1 MQIRSAILRKNIAC
15 HLAVCSL
22 ISLLTHTVFALEKP
36 SSDKPAEPNSPAEWY
51 GQTIRASAWRSPAEE
66 LQGFH
71 VPSGF
76 QVELVASEPQIA
88 KPMNLAF
95 DSKGRLWITQS
106 YLYPFPAKQDDQAAD
121 SIVVLEDKDR
131 DGSYESKTTFADR
144 LNIPIGILPYQD
156 GAIAFSIPNI
166 YHLRDTDG
174 DGVCDERKVIL
185 GPFDTTRDTHGMVN
199 ALRDGQDG
207 WIYACHGFNNISK
220 LQGTDGHQIELTSGN
235 VFRFKPDGSRVEL
248 YTQGQVNPFGMTK
261 DKYGFWFTADCH
273 SKPITQL
280 LRGGCYPSFGRPHDG
295 LGFIPS
301 TMEHLHG
308 STAISGVAYV
318 NNKAFPTSFQE
329 NLLSGNVMTCRINR
343 NRLEYFGATA
353 KAIEMPD
360 LLTSDDPWFRPV
372 DLQFGPDGCLYIAD
386 FYNKIIGHY
395 EVPLDHPDR
404 DRTSGRIWRIRPIG
418 QQTANA
424 TDAQPGNNAKR
435 STLTRDEALAIL
447 MRPGKTSETN
457 DAVERLSAIE
467 RLGEIGDVSVVPMI
481 LDLVHTSDQRD
492 AILTQSHWIC
502 ARDVLGRAARESQ
515 QLPLSVL
522 APNNLSETQYQ
533 QRVQD
538 LLKVLQA
545 LRHPSA
551 AAWSLELIETTST
564 RLPQS
569 ASTAWLKESLL
580 NVASSV
586 DETRIP
592 QVLKLLDQ
600 LVADANSKAQQ
611 VILIAESQKQRNG
624 KLSPLLVDLGKE
636 SLIAAATHWLS
647 KATEQNATLCGWTA
661 LAAKGRDNREWPTE
675 PRSLNASTHPNPDQV
690 SKDKVAFWSS
700 LGLSERYTGSWTS
713 GIFRA
718 REKLSFWVAGHD
730 GLPNEPDRKENF
742 VRVLTANANT
752 GDWTEIYRCYAPRN
766 DVAKFVSVDL
776 SSHAGESVRIEV
788 VDGCGLDSF
797 AWIAIANVSEPSL
810 MQSDL
815 RDQYQALLRLAKVF
829 GSSIVS
835 QESSSNLEAMAA
847 WTKLIQSDRLDGFSK
862 ANLQQWV
869 QGQEKPVLSDLVNL
883 IVERG
888 LDDLLTKPGK
898 TQDGKSWNFDWNWSQ
913 DSPELLAGLSE
924 AFGKRANAAAQE
936 ELVLR
941 WSRHRDSFELIENLI
956 RRGALSKETLRV
968 LPASWWESLPGP
980 TAERF
985 VDLKPEGTSDL
996 DRAAVVQAKAKA
1008 VRNATVNMD
1017 IGKRVFQERCANC
1030 HQLGGQGKVVGPQ
1043 LDGAI
1048 VRTIDR
1054 LCEDILW
1061 PNRNVDE
1068 AFRIT
1073 NVLMDDGETI
1083 SGLILDRTDKALEI
1097 IDQAGRAQRVSRDEV
1112 EQEKISKLSLMP
1124 GNFEE
1129 LISDEELASLIGYMK
1144 SQQPVTKP

>member
-1 MQIRSAILRKNIAC
+1 MQAKLLELPMKFTRFFFQAILWLSFSCLSIAQ
-15 HLAVCSL
+15 
-22 ISLLTHTVFALEKP
+22 EN
-36 SSDKPAEPNSPAEWY
+36 SSAEKPAEPNSPAEWY
-51 GQTIRASAWRSPAEE
+51 GQTIRDSAWRSPSDE

-71 VPSGF
+71 VPEGF

-95 DSKGRLWITQS
+95 DGKGRLWLSQS
-106 YLYPFPAKQDDQAAD
+106 VLYPFPSKGDQPASD
-121 SIVVLEDKDR
+121 SIAVLEDKDR
-131 DGSYESKTTFADR
+131 DGSYETKSIFADQ

-156 GAIAFSIPNI
+156 GVIAFSIPNI

-174 DGVCDERKVIL
+174 DGKCDQRKIIL

-220 LQGTDGHQIELTSGN
+220 IQGTDGHQIELTSGN
-235 VFRFKPDGSRVEL
+235 VFRFKADGSRVEL

-280 LRGGCYPSFGRPHDG
+280 VQGGCYPSFGRPHDG
-295 LGFIPS
+295 LGFVPS

-318 NNKAFPTSFQE
+318 NNLSFPESFQT

-343 NRLEYFGATA
+343 NRLDYFGTTA

-372 DLQFGPDGCLYIAD
+372 DLQFGPDGSLYIAD

-404 DRTSGRIWRIRPIG
+404 DRTSGRIWRIRP
-418 QQTANA
+418 TSAPLA
-424 TDAQPGNNAKR
+424 KPSGN
-435 STLTRDEALAIL
+435 TRQSALDPNKLSQEEALAIIQIP
-447 MRPGKTSETN
+447 RRASYTGS
-457 DAVERLSAIE
+457 AVEQLSLIQ
-467 RLGEIGDVSVVPMI
+467 RLGQIGDVSIAPRI
-481 LDLVHTSDQRD
+481 LDLIQIVDQRD
-492 AILTQSHWIC
+492 AILKQAHWIC
-502 ARDVLGRAARESQ
+502 LRDILSRAAKKTDAAPLAVL
-515 QLPLSVL
+515 LP
-522 APNNLSETQYQ
+522 NDLSESVYQ

-545 LRHPSA
+545 VQHSSA
-551 AAWSLELIETTST
+551 AAWSLEMIENASKK
-564 RLPQS
+564 LPQS
-569 ASTAWLKESLL
+569 SKIAWLKDSLL
-580 NVASSV
+580 NVASTV

-592 QVLKLLDQ
+592 RILSLLDQ
-600 LVADANSKAQQ
+600 FVDDANSKSQQ
-611 VILIAESQKQRNG
+611 VVLIAEAQKQRNG
-624 KLSPLLVDLGKE
+624 KLSPMLIQLGKQ
-636 SLIAAATHWLS
+636 SLTDAANQWLA
-647 KATEQNATLCGWTA
+647 KAAEQTEPLCGWTA
-661 LAAKGRDNREWPTE
+661 LAARGRDSREWPTE
-675 PRSLNASTHPNPDQV
+675 PRSLNPNSHPRPDQV
-690 SKDKVAFWSS
+690 SKEKVAFWSS
-700 LGLSERYTGSWTS
+700 LGLSERYTGTWTS
-713 GIFRA
+713 GIFPA
-718 REKLSFWVAGHD
+718 KESLSFWVAGHD
-730 GLPNEPDRKENF
+730 GLPNEPDRKENY
-742 VRVLTANANT
+742 VRVMLANSKT
-752 GDWTEIYRCYAPRN
+752 GDWTEISRCYSPRN
-766 DVAKFVSVDL
+766 DVAKFFSVDL
-776 SSHAGESVRIEV
+776 SQHIGESIRIEV
-788 VDGCGLDSF
+788 VDGCGLDSY
-797 AWIAIANVSEPSL
+797 AWIAIADVSEPGL
-810 MQSDL
+810 MRSGQ
-815 RDQYQALLRLAKVF
+815 RDQYQSMLRLAKVF
-829 GSSIVS
+829 GASIVAQDPS
-835 QESSSNLEAMAA
+835 LRSDFMDI
-847 WTKLIQSDRLDGFSK
+847 WTKIVQSDKLDGFHK

-869 QGQEKPVLSDLVNL
+869 QGQQQPILSDLVSL

-888 LDDLLTKPGK
+888 LDDLLTKPGITK
-898 TQDGKSWNFDWNWSQ
+898 DGKTWKFVWDWSK
-913 DSPELLAGLSE
+913 DDPDRLAGLSE
-924 AFGKRANAAAQE
+924 AFGNRANAATQE

-956 RRGALSKETLRV
+956 RRGALSKETLRI
-968 LPASWWESLPGP
+968 LPASWWESLSGP

-985 VDLKPEGTSDL
+985 ADLKPEGTSDL
-996 DRAAVVQAKAKA
+996 DRAAIVQTKAQA
-1008 VRNATVNMD
+1008 VRNATADLEV
-1017 IGKRVFQERCANC
+1017 GKRVFQERCANC
-1030 HQLGGQGKVVGPQ
+1030 HQLGGQGKVIGPQ

-1073 NVLMDDGETI
+1073 NVMMDDGETI

-1097 IDQAGRAQRVSRDEV
+1097 IDQAGRSQRVARDQV

-1129 LISDEELASLIGYMK
+1129 IISDEELASLIGYMK
-1144 SQQPVTKP
+1144 SQQPAAKP